1 MDVADDGTPASTPM
15 EVDGHQQHEDET
27 LDTEPKAEQDNATT
41 SAAAVP
47 VSVDDTD
54 TDGRNEDRE
63 TKDGSSCV
71 TKPKDSDK
79 TPAGVTD
86 ASVNIAEIAQQ
97 VTASS
102 SNACAASAETGCN
115 DPVAGVAAE
124 GDTERIDG
132 ADVVGL
138 SVEDEKLG
146 DGDVAAASDEDV
158 GDAAAAS
165 REEASEVPD
174 AQLALKSGANA
185 GVTADV
191 ECPHKG
197 TGARGDGGEQDPDAL
212 PADESTGVAAVTETR
227 HEAEHD
233 EDRLSEGAGGE
244 GEEMTR
250 REEESEEMAT
260 DEDGAEKRGGGSE
273 HLLTSANDTESGTL
287 NVVES
292 QCISEASTETV
303 KSCVKDILSH
313 PSKLL
318 TEVSKPEEVKTLN
331 SLTPDCHQDKEDADS
346 ISMDAMSAASL
357 AAQSSTDNLP
367 TTFANTP
374 DTSHDMLA
382 TEMLTENESVLT
394 PESRSQL
401 IAKDNGG
408 RIEDATMRAV
418 ETLTGDTEMD
428 SITVTP
434 EESASRSQT
443 TPDVV
448 MPVTDGAVLE
458 GDVSTSVA
466 DTDSAA
472 LEGDV
477 LTSKTD
483 TVSAALEGGVLTSIT
498 DTDSAALDGDVL
510 TPAVDTDSTALEG
523 DALTLAVDTDSTAL
537 EDVLTHAVDTDTTIL
552 EDDVLTHAVDTD
564 STTLEGDVLTPAVD
578 TDSTA
583 LEDDVLT
590 PAVDTDSAALQG
602 DALTSASDSAVL
614 QADEALMP
622 VAKAT
627 ALEGDLPSVEAAAA
641 AEPMTI
647 DGDVMEET
655 EDVTM
660 MSEEADDDPAKND
673 LKDGDDAS
681 EELLEWVFCFY
692 LNCIL
697 QIVITFTFFSTFCF
711 PVKYFVLLLLLS
723 FAVE

>member
-1 MDVADDGTPASTPM
+1 MDVADDGTPASTAM

-47 VSVDDTD
+47 VPVDDTD

-115 DPVAGVAAE
+115 DPVAGAPVE
-124 GDTERIDG
+124 DDTDGIDR

-146 DGDVAAASDEDV
+146 DGDIAAASGEDV
-158 GDAAAAS
+158 GDAVAAS

-174 AQLALKSGANA
+174 GQLALKSSANA
-185 GVTADV
+185 GVTAAA
-191 ECPHKG
+191 ECPHEG
-197 TGARGDGGEQDPDAL
+197 TGARGDGGEQDPAAL
-212 PADESTGVAAVTETR
+212 PADESTGVTAVTETR

-273 HLLTSANDTESGTL
+273 DLLTSANDTESGTL

-303 KSCVKDILSH
+303 KSCGVKDILSH

-318 TEVSKPEEVKTLN
+318 TEVSEPEEVKSLD

-346 ISMDAMSAASL
+346 TSMDATSAASL
-357 AAQSSTDNLP
+357 AAQSSTDNLS

-374 DTSHDMLA
+374 DTNQDMLA
-382 TEMLTENESVLT
+382 TEMLTANESVLT

-408 RIEDATMRAV
+408 RIEDAV

-477 LTSKTD
+477 LTSVADTD
-483 TVSAALEGGVLTSIT
+483 SAALEGDALTSVADTDSAALEGDVLTSIT
-498 DTDSAALDGDVL
+498 DTDSATLEGDVLTSVADTDSTTLESDVL

-523 DALTLAVDTDSTAL
+523 DALTPAVDADSAAL
-537 EDVLTHAVDTDTTIL
+537 ED
-552 EDDVLTHAVDTD
+552 
-564 STTLEGDVLTPAVD
+564 DVLTPAVD

-583 LEDDVLT
+583 LEGDVLT

-614 QADEALMP
+614 QVEEALMP

-627 ALEGDLPSVEAAAA
+627 SLEGDLPSVEAAAA

-681 EELLEWVFCFY
+681 EELLE
-692 LNCIL
+692 
-697 QIVITFTFFSTFCF
+697 
-711 PVKYFVLLLLLS
+711 
-723 FAVE
+723 